1 MSDPGT
7 VRVLHPVPWSEQ
19 PQWVALRRLV
29 LYRSLLALPFL
40 FQFVVQ
46 RGDRPVLAL
55 LLLSAAG
62 LIASGTAWEWWQGT
76 RERLVLTDDTVEL
89 FRGRRDRPRS
99 RLARDDLW
107 AARFSLYRG
116 EPEPGTQA
124 LAMSDGGD
132 GILLTHAGWTPRY
145 SELLTILG
153 VSAPHVSTKVAAR
166 RHPEAFGWSTRHPMA
181 STALTTATVAAVII
195 ILVVLT

>member
-29 LYRSLLALPFL
+29 FYRSLLALPFL

-76 RERLVLTDDTVEL
+76 RERLVLTDDTVEPV
-89 FRGRRDRPRS
+89 RGRRRRPRS
-99 RLARDDLW
+99 RLARKDLW

-145 SELLTILG
+145 PELLTILG
-153 VSAPHVSTKVAAR
+153 VSAPGVSSKVAAR
-166 RHPEAFGWSTRHPMA
+166 RHPEAFGWATPHQLA
-181 STALTTATVAAVII
+181 SAVLAVVGLVAIVVALA
-195 ILVVLT
+195 LL

>member
-29 LYRSLLALPFL
+29 FYRSLLALP
-40 FQFVVQ
+40 
-46 RGDRPVLAL
+46 

-76 RERLVLTDDTVEL
+76 RERLVLTDDTVEPV
-89 FRGRRDRPRS
+89 RGRRRRPRS
-99 RLARDDLW
+99 RLARKDLW

-145 SELLTILG
+145 PELLTILG
-153 VSAPHVSTKVAAR
+153 VSAPGVSSKVAAR
-166 RHPEAFGWSTRHPMA
+166 RHPEAFGWATPHQLA
-181 STALTTATVAAVII
+181 SAVLAVVGLVAIVVALA
-195 ILVVLT
+195 LL